1 MLNDFGRTLD
11 GLRGNLTQD
20 NGGRGDKGLV
30 CLYEMTKRHGEDARG
45 VRYDWEMG

>member
-45 VRYDWEMG
+45 VQYDWEMG